1 MLIRLKKEFVAN
13 KITTAND
20 IYSVLSSILYFKHR
34 FDQDKEH
41 FYVVLI
47 SRSNMIKFVDEVSIG
62 TLHSTLVS
70 PREVFRFA
78 ILKGA
83 SAIIVAHNHPSGN
96 LQPSQEDLKVISKLV
111 SAGEILEIKV
121 LDSIIFS
128 RQGFLSFAN
137 EGILE
142 QSEI

>member
-20 IYSVLSSILYFKHR
+20 IYNVLSSILYFKHR

-41 FYVVLI
+41 FYVILI
-47 SRSNMIKFVDEVSIG
+47 SRANIIKFIDEVSIG

-96 LQPSQEDLKVISKLV
+96 LQPSKEDLKTISKLV
-111 SAGEILEIKV
+111 NAGEILEIKV

-128 RQGFLSFAN
+128 RQGFLSFA
-137 EGILE
+137 E
-142 QSEI
+142 QGLLD

>member
-20 IYSVLSSILYFKHR
+20 IYNVLSSILYFKHR

-41 FYVVLI
+41 FYVIII
-47 SRSNMIKFVDEVSIG
+47 SRANEIKFIDEVSIG

-96 LQPSQEDLKVISKLV
+96 LQPSNEDLKVISKLKK
-111 SAGEILEIKV
+111 AGEILEIKV

-128 RQGFLSFAN
+128 RQGFFSFAQQGLI
-137 EGILE
+137 E
-142 QSEI
+142 